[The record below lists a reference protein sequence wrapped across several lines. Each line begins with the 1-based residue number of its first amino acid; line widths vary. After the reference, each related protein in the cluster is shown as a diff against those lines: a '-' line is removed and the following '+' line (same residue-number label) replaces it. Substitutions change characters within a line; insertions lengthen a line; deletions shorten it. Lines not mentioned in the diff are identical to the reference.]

1 MSLRDTL
8 VSAATELLD
17 EGGPENV
24 TLREVGRRT
33 GVSRTAPYRHFSS
46 KSGLLATVAAQE
58 LRQLV
63 VDVEA
68 LARDGRSAAEV
79 LRQAMLHYVRWAHAR
94 PERYRLVFSRWQ
106 EESVDLQQ
114 AAGRANE
121 FLVDLVHRSQAEGA
135 LPPGDPWSMASAIR
149 SFAHGAA
156 MLEQAGHLLDR
167 DRQPMDATGLVESYL
182 ATAPGEVFGFGSSAA
197 APSH

>member
-8 VSAATELLD
+8 VLAATELLD
-17 EGGPENV
+17 EGGPQNV

-68 LARDGRSAAEV
+68 LARDGRPAAEV
-79 LRQAMLHYVRWAHAR
+79 LRQAMLHYVRWAHTR
-94 PERYRLVFSRWQ
+94 PEPYRLVFSR
-106 EESVDLQQ
+106 
-114 AAGRANE
+114 
-121 FLVDLVHRSQAEGA
+121 
-135 LPPGDPWSMASAIR
+135 
-149 SFAHGAA
+149 
-156 MLEQAGHLLDR
+156 
-167 DRQPMDATGLVESYL
+167 
-182 ATAPGEVFGFGSSAA
+182 
-197 APSH
+197 